1 MQNLNT
7 YLEDKLSEA
16 ICNLLFEDKWLKTN
30 KKFKAKIKYE
40 GALFMDN
47 VTYKNFLKF
56 CIKHNFYCFEF
67 YRRIRLGEKLKSE
80 AEEIL
85 NSTNNY
91 NNLYLLIENLIVSY
105 FRNRIYEQNEN

>member
-30 KKFKAKIKYE
+30 KK
-40 GALFMDN
+40 
-47 VTYKNFLKF
+47 
-56 CIKHNFYCFEF
+56 
-67 YRRIRLGEKLKSE
+67 
-80 AEEIL
+80 
-85 NSTNNY
+85 Y